1 MPIVFLTNYDIYL
14 DIYKLNNTYTN
25 IYHFYADLNNKEHF
39 QKANIEQTYCVILLS
54 DIHETSS
61 DIEDG
66 FAFKT
71 FKMIE

>member
-39 QKANIEQTYCVILLS
+39 QKANIE
-54 DIHETSS
+54 
-61 DIEDG
+61 
-66 FAFKT
+66 
-71 FKMIE
+71 